1 MTKQYS
7 WQKSTKR
14 FTKVLLPGL
23 LLLASCGSSSMSA
36 EKLRTKFISAGGTC
50 SVEVSSESTTTS
62 TSASSIETSISV
74 LEYHDCGEDEASMS
88 RYETQTAVLQSRL
101 YVDGL
106 TWGFSKSTG
115 SDLDLFLNPKVIVDT
130 WSISI
135 SDAEVAIAASLASK
149 LGGTV
154 FDFND
159 SATRAKVLQEITNG
173 DPIVALEKV
182 AKGCGAA
189 EQLSS
194 DGQSISF
201 DTKGKD
207 DSDGDG
213 MYSAFCALRILGAA
227 DFVFEAIL
235 TTRALDGRVEES
247 WDKFSASW
255 TYHPDSG
262 MRLTVVAEKQ

>member
-1 MTKQYS
+1 M
-7 WQKSTKR
+7 
-14 FTKVLLPGL
+14 
-23 LLLASCGSSSMSA
+23 
-36 EKLRTKFISAGGTC
+36 
-50 SVEVSSESTTTS
+50 EVSSESTTTS
-62 TSASSIETSISV
+62 TRASSIETSISV

-88 RYETQTAVLQSRL
+88 RYETQTASLQSGL
-101 YVDGL
+101 LGDGL
-106 TWGFSKSTG
+106 IWGFSKSIG
-115 SDLDLFLNPKVIVDT
+115 SDLGSNPKVVVDT

-194 DGQSISF
+194 DGRSISF
-201 DTKGKD
+201 DTEGED

-213 MYSAFCALRILGAA
+213 MYSAFCTLRILGAA

-235 TTRALDGRVEES
+235 STRALDGRVEES

-255 TYHPDSG
+255 TYHPDTG